1 MKFYILRAYFKISK
15 LYILARILLIN
26 IIIFLVFF
34 LIFFGLFN
42 FFLGG
47 VPQYSLFNLKEDDV
61 SNQKRILTNKFN
73 LTYPD
78 EFYYKYFSNYYSHEY
93 FLNYKKKEY
102 SGFFKKLEGPDINY
116 IYQTDIY
123 GNRENLDTY
132 YLEAD
137 IVLLG
142 DSYLSVAINQPFDVV
157 SQFRNLTNSKI
168 LNLGLDGSGPFI
180 QYLRIKF
187 LTKNTNYHTLIF
199 FFYEGNDH
207 QETSGSLDKFFEI
220 KENKN
225 YHQFNP
231 FNFDDFKINKD
242 NKLDILILSKIF
254 LSEYLSGAATFYTF
268 FFKKYPDLLNKE
280 EYENILRNT
289 KYFLDDKKI
298 NKRYIYYVPKYTR
311 HALYKINYHPQL
323 KQLDN
328 LKESV
333 KSIAENNGFKFID
346 GNEAFKEEKNPLNL
360 YHYQYPTHFN
370 ALGHKLMA
378 GHLNKIITNN

>member
-1 MKFYILRAYFKISK
+1 MRAYFKISK
-15 LYILARILLIN
+15 LDVLARILLIN

-47 VPQYSLFNLKEDDV
+47 VPQYSLFNLKEDDIL
-61 SNQKRILTNKFN
+61 NQKRILTNKFN
-73 LTYPD
+73 LTHPD
-78 EFYYKYFSNYYSHEY
+78 EFYYKYFSNYDSHEY

-116 IYQTDIY
+116 IYQTDIF

-157 SQFRNLTNSKI
+157 SQFRNLKNSKI

-180 QYLRIKF
+180 QYLRLKV
-187 LTKNTNYHTLIF
+187 LTKNTNYSTLFF

-207 QETSGSLDKFFEI
+207 QETSGSLDKSFEI

-225 YHQFNP
+225 YDQFNP
-231 FNFDDFKINKD
+231 YNPKDFNIKKD
-242 NKLDILILSKIF
+242 NKFEILILCKIF
-254 LSEYLSGAATFYTF
+254 LAEYLRGAATFYT

-311 HALYKINYHPQL
+311 HALHKINYHPQL

-333 KSIAENNGFKFID
+333 KSIAENNDFKFID
-346 GNEAFKEEKNPLNL
+346 GNEAFKVEKNPLNL
-360 YHYQYPTHFN
+360 YHYKYPTHFN
-370 ALGHKLMA
+370 ALGHKLM
-378 GHLNKIITNN
+378 GEHLNKIITDN

>member
-1 MKFYILRAYFKISK
+1 VNFKTPILNIF
-15 LYILARILLIN
+15 ARILLIN
-26 IIIFLVFF
+26 IIIFLVAFF
-34 LIFFGLFN
+34 IFFGSLN

-47 VPQYSLFNLKEDDV
+47 VPQYSLLNLKEEDIF
-61 SNQKRILTNKFN
+61 NQKRILKTKFN

-78 EFYYKYFSNYYSHEY
+78 DFYYKYFSNYYSYEY
-93 FLNYKKKEY
+93 FLNYKKKGY

-116 IYQTDIY
+116 IYQTDMF
-123 GNRENLDTY
+123 GNRENLDAFY
-132 YLEAD
+132 SEAE

-180 QYLRIKF
+180 QYLRLKF
-187 LTKNTNYHTLIF
+187 LTKNTNYNTLIF

-225 YHQFNP
+225 YHKFNP
-231 FNFDDFKINKD
+231 FNSEDFKIEKN
-242 NKLDILILSKIF
+242 NKLEMLILSKIF
-254 LSEYLSGAATFYTF
+254 LAEYLRGAATFYTF
-268 FFKKYPDLLNKE
+268 FKTYPDLLNKE

-311 HALYKINYHPQL
+311 HALHKINYHPQL
-323 KQLDN
+323 RQLDN

-333 KSIAENNGFKFID
+333 KSIAENNDFKFID
-346 GNEAFKEEKNPLNL
+346 GNEAFKDEKNPLNL

-378 GHLNKIITNN
+378 EHLSKIIINN

>member
-1 MKFYILRAYFKISK
+1 MKSNFKLSK
-15 LYILARILLIN
+15 LNILARVLLIN
-26 IIIFLVFF
+26 IIIFIVAF

-47 VPQYSLFNLKEDDV
+47 VPQYSLFNIKEDDIL
-61 SNQKRILTNKFN
+61 NQKRILTKKFN
-73 LTYPD
+73 LNYPD
-78 EFYYKYFSNYYSHEY
+78 EFYYKYFSNYYSYEY

-116 IYQTDIY
+116 IYQTDMY
-123 GNRENLDTY
+123 GNRENFDAY

-142 DSYLSVAINQPFDVV
+142 DSYLSVAMNQPFDVV
-157 SQFRNLTNSKI
+157 SQFRSLNNYKI

-180 QYLRIKF
+180 QYLRLKF
-187 LTKNTNYHTLIF
+187 LTKNTNYSALIF

-207 QETSGSLDKFFEI
+207 QETSGSLDKYFEI

-225 YHQFNP
+225 YDQFNP
-231 FNFDDFKINKD
+231 YNTKDFNIKKNNKFE
-242 NKLDILILSKIF
+242 ILILSKIF
-254 LSEYLSGAATFYTF
+254 LAEYLRGAAAFYTF
-268 FFKKYPDLLNKE
+268 FKTYPDLLNKE

-298 NKRYIYYVPKYTR
+298 SKRYIYYVPKYTR
-311 HALYKINYHPQL
+311 HALHKINSHPQL

-333 KSIAENNGFKFID
+333 KSIAENNDFKFID
-346 GNEAFKEEKNPLNL
+346 GNEAFKDEKNPLNL
-360 YHYQYPTHFN
+360 YHYEYPTHFN
-370 ALGHKLMA
+370 ALGHKLM
-378 GHLNKIITNN
+378 GEHLNKIITNN

>member
-1 MKFYILRAYFKISK
+1 LKANFKISK
-15 LYILARILLIN
+15 LNILARILLIN
-26 IIIFLVFF
+26 IIIFLVAF
-34 LIFFGLFN
+34 LIFFGSLN

-47 VPQYSLFNLKEDDV
+47 VPQYSLFNLEEDDIL
-61 SNQKRILTNKFN
+61 NQKRILTNKFN

-93 FLNYKKKEY
+93 FLNYKKKGY
-102 SGFFKKLEGPDINY
+102 SGFFKKLEGADINY
-116 IYQTDIY
+116 IYQTDIF

-168 LNLGLDGSGPFI
+168 LNLGLNGSGPFI

-207 QETSGSLDKFFEI
+207 QETSGSLDKSFEI
-220 KENKN
+220 KEGKN
-225 YHQFNP
+225 YDQFNP
-231 FNFDDFKINKD
+231 FNSEDFNIKKD
-242 NKLDILILSKIF
+242 SKLEILILSKIF
-254 LSEYLSGAATFYTF
+254 LAEYLRGAAAFYTF
-268 FFKKYPDLLNKE
+268 FKIYPDLLNKE

-298 NKRYIYYVPKYTR
+298 SKRYIYYVPKYTR
-311 HALYKINYHPQL
+311 HALHKINSHPQL

-333 KSIAENNGFKFID
+333 KSIAENNDFKFID
-346 GNEAFKEEKNPLNL
+346 GNEAFKDVKNPLNL
-360 YHYQYPTHFN
+360 YHYEYPTHFN
-370 ALGHKLMA
+370 ALGHKLM
-378 GHLNKIITNN
+378 GEHLNKIITNN

>member
-1 MKFYILRAYFKISK
+1 LKANFKISK
-15 LYILARILLIN
+15 LNILASILLIN
-26 IIIFLVFF
+26 IIIFLVAF
-34 LIFFGLFN
+34 LFFFGLFN

-47 VPQYSLFNLKEDDV
+47 VPQYSLFNLKEDDIL
-61 SNQKRILTNKFN
+61 NQKRILTKKFN

-78 EFYYKYFSNYYSHEY
+78 EFYYKYFSNYYSYEY
-93 FLNYKKKEY
+93 FLNYKKKGY
-102 SGFFKKLEGPDINY
+102 SGSFKKLEGPDINY
-116 IYQTDIY
+116 IYQTDMF
-123 GNRENLDTY
+123 GNRENLDAY

-157 SQFRNLTNSKI
+157 SQFRSLNNYKI

-180 QYLRIKF
+180 QYLRLKF
-187 LTKNTNYHTLIF
+187 LTKNTNYSALIF

-207 QETSGSLDKFFEI
+207 QETSGSLDKYFEI

-225 YHQFNP
+225 YDQFNP
-231 FNFDDFKINKD
+231 YNTKDFNIKKNNKFE
-242 NKLDILILSKIF
+242 ILILSKIF
-254 LSEYLSGAATFYTF
+254 LAEYLRGAAAFYTF
-268 FFKKYPDLLNKE
+268 FKTYPDLLNKE

-298 NKRYIYYVPKYTR
+298 SKRYIYYVPKYTR
-311 HALYKINYHPQL
+311 HALHKINSHPQL

-333 KSIAENNGFKFID
+333 KSIAENNDFKFID
-346 GNEAFKEEKNPLNL
+346 GNEAFKDEKNPLNL
-360 YHYQYPTHFN
+360 YHYEYPTHFN
-370 ALGHKLMA
+370 ALGHKLM
-378 GHLNKIITNN
+378 GEHLNKIITNN